1 MSIFLSKEFD
11 SYINQYA
18 DSNPIWIA
26 KLSNGETVYQDDG
39 RPNVQPES
47 AWLRMKQYC
56 EENDLYIESIQVRN
70 RSHVEDVG
78 VGHDGYFFCK
88 GAGALLF
95 QDLTIHT
102 FNIGHLED
110 EKLHVRIWRLPE
122 LIPERFEERDP
133 YEVSHECLI
142 VKKGVLDDEKLQA
155 QNDRAGM

>member
-26 KLSNGETVYQDDG
+26 ELSNGEKVYQDDG

-47 AWLRMKQYC
+47 AWLRLGQYC
-56 EENDLYIESIQVRN
+56 KENDLYIEGIKVRN

-78 VGHDGYFFCK
+78 FGHDGYFFCK

-95 QDLTIHT
+95 QDMTVHT
-102 FNIGHLED
+102 FNIGHIEGG
-110 EKLHVRIWRLPE
+110 KLYVRTWKLPE
-122 LIPERFEERDP
+122 LIPERFEERSLHDTP
-133 YEVSHECLI
+133 HECLI
-142 VKKGVLDDEKLQA
+142 TKKGILDGQKLQA
-155 QNDRAGM
+155 QDDRASM